1 MPADAFTLA
10 QTKALKSLFTNL
22 TEASKDL
29 PILKNLASKSDAD
42 QIWILLSGFLVFWM
56 HAGFSMLEAGSV
68 RHKNTINI
76 LFKNIVTVAI
86 GAIAYF
92 FVGYGFAYGENS
104 AAPKFIGSGD
114 YLLLSDNFGNDN
126 AK

>member
-29 PILKNLASKSDAD
+29 PILKKLASKSDAD

-68 RHKNTINI
+68 HLEHVLELLWQR
-76 LFKNIVTVAI
+76 
-86 GAIAYF
+86 
-92 FVGYGFAYGENS
+92 E
-104 AAPKFIGSGD
+104 
-114 YLLLSDNFGNDN
+114 LLLLLL
-126 AK
+126 